1 MDMNIG
7 NYAVPSKFTQ
17 LITILD
23 SINEVTFSKP
33 GRHTD
38 YLDRLMVILLSHSE
52 WVSRWYIRFDHKN
65 FFTYLLL
72 FIMH

>member
-1 MDMNIG
+1 MR

-23 SINEVTFSKP
+23 SVNEVPFSKP

-38 YLDRLMVILLSHSE
+38 YLDRFMVNLLSHSG
-52 WVSRWYIRFDHKN
+52 
-65 FFTYLLL
+65 
-72 FIMH
+72 